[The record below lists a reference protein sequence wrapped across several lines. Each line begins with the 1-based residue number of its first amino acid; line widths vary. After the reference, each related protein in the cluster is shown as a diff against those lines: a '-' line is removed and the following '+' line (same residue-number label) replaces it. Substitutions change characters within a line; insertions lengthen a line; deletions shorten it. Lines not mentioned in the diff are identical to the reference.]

1 MSENRGTATRLNFN
15 IHGARIRV
23 INNDSNAR
31 HPIETLTISSFK
43 LKLKK
48 ADIEAIPRAIKE
60 VTNIS
65 SYYLMLIFR
74 MENFV
79 LEKITFL
86 AFLNII
92 IFQGIIRHQQKYP
105 TSIKLHN
112 S

>member
-48 ADIEAIPRAIKE
+48 ADIEAIPKAIKE

-79 LEKITFL
+79 
-86 AFLNII
+86 
-92 IFQGIIRHQQKYP
+92 
-105 TSIKLHN
+105 
-112 S
+112 